1 MLQRKQTLWM
11 LLAIIS
17 AALTFKFSFY
27 SGNVTVGTNGHVF
40 LQERAVPVISF
51 GKDSAGA
58 GSVLILIVT
67 VVLLAGL
74 LINIFNYKARSK
86 QLWITIGL
94 IFLSLLNILLYW
106 WKSGV
111 PSFTEGSY
119 NLGAAFSLA
128 IPVFLIF
135 AANGIRK
142 DEKLVKSAD
151 RLR

>member
-1 MLQRKQTLWM
+1 MWM
-11 LLAIIS
+11 LLVVIC

-27 SGNVTVGTNGHVF
+27 SGNVVVGTNGHVF
-40 LQERAVPVISF
+40 LQERAVPVLSF

-67 VVLLAGL
+67 VLIIAGS

-94 IFLSLLNILLYW
+94 LILSLLNIFLYW
-106 WKSGV
+106 WKSGA

-119 NLGAAFSLA
+119 NLGAALSLA

-135 AANGIRK
+135 AASGIRK
-142 DEKLVKSAD
+142 DQKLVKSAD

>member
-1 MLQRKQTLWM
+1 M
-11 LLAIIS
+11 LLAVIC

-27 SGNVTVGTNGHVF
+27 SGNVVVGTNGHVF
-40 LQERAVPVISF
+40 LEEKALPVISF

-67 VVLLAGL
+67 VVLLAGI
-74 LINIFNYKARSK
+74 LINIFTFKTRKK

-94 IFLSLLNILLYW
+94 FFLSLLNILLYW

-111 PSFTEGSY
+111 PPFTEGSY
-119 NLGAAFSLA
+119 TLGAVFSLA
-128 IPVFLIF
+128 IPVFLLF
-135 AANGIRK
+135 AARGIMK
-142 DEKLVKSAD
+142 DERLVKNTD

>member
-1 MLQRKQTLWM
+1 M
-11 LLAIIS
+11 LLAVIC

-27 SGNVTVGTNGHVF
+27 SGNVKVGIDGHVF
-40 LQERAVPVISF
+40 LEEKALPVLSF

-67 VVLLAGL
+67 VLLLAGT
-74 LINIFNYKARSK
+74 LINIFNFKARKK

-94 IFLSLLNILLYW
+94 FLLSLLNIFLYW
-106 WKSGV
+106 WKSGS

-119 NLGAAFSLA
+119 NLGAALSLA
-128 IPVFLIF
+128 IPVFLIL

-142 DEKLVKSAD
+142 DQKLVKSAD

>member
-1 MLQRKQTLWM
+1 M
-11 LLAIIS
+11 LLAVIC

-27 SGNVTVGTNGHVF
+27 SGNVVVGTNGHVF
-40 LQERAVPVISF
+40 LEEKALPVINF

-67 VVLLAGL
+67 VLLLAGL
-74 LINIFNYKARSK
+74 LIDIFNFKARKK

-94 IFLSLLNILLYW
+94 FFLSLLNIFLYW
-106 WKSGV
+106 WKSGA

-119 NLGAAFSLA
+119 NLGALLSLA
-128 IPVFLIF
+128 IPVFLIL
-135 AANGIRK
+135 AARGISK
-142 DEKLVKSAD
+142 DEKLVRSAD

>member
-11 LLAIIS
+11 LLAVIC

-27 SGNVTVGTNGHVF
+27 SGNVEVGQNGHVF
-40 LQERAVPVISF
+40 LQEKAVPILSF

-67 VVLLAGL
+67 VLLLAGT
-74 LINIFNYKARSK
+74 LINIFNFKARKK

-94 IFLSLLNILLYW
+94 IFLSLLNIFLYW
-106 WKSGV
+106 WKSGS

-119 NLGAAFSLA
+119 NLGAALSLA

>member
-1 MLQRKQTLWM
+1 M
-11 LLAIIS
+11 LLAVIC

-27 SGNVTVGTNGHVF
+27 SGNVKVGIDGHVF
-40 LQERAVPVISF
+40 LEEKALPVLSF

-67 VVLLAGL
+67 VLLLAGT
-74 LINIFNYKARSK
+74 LINIFNFKARNK

-94 IFLSLLNILLYW
+94 FLLSLLNIFLYW
-106 WKSGV
+106 WKSGS

-119 NLGAAFSLA
+119 NLGAALSLA

>member
-1 MLQRKQTLWM
+1 M
-11 LLAIIS
+11 LLAVIC

-27 SGNVTVGTNGHVF
+27 SGNVVVGNNGHVF
-40 LQERAVPVISF
+40 LQEKAVPILSF

-67 VVLLAGL
+67 VLLLAGT
-74 LINIFNYKARSK
+74 LINIFNFKARKK

-94 IFLSLLNILLYW
+94 FLLSLLNIFLYW
-106 WKSGV
+106 WKSGS

-119 NLGAAFSLA
+119 NLGAALSLA
-128 IPVFLIF
+128 IPVFLIL

-142 DEKLVKSAD
+142 DQKLVKSAD

>member
-1 MLQRKQTLWM
+1 M
-11 LLAIIS
+11 LLVVIC

-27 SGNVTVGTNGHVF
+27 SGNVVVGNNGHVF
-40 LQERAVPVISF
+40 LEEKAVPVLSF

-74 LINIFNYKARSK
+74 LINIFNFKARKK
-86 QLWITIGL
+86 QLWLTIGL
-94 IFLSLLNILLYW
+94 FFLSLLNILLYW

-111 PSFTEGSY
+111 PPFTEGSY
-119 NLGAAFSLA
+119 TLGAVFSLA
-128 IPVFLIF
+128 IPVFLLF
-135 AANGIRK
+135 AVRGIMK

>member
-1 MLQRKQTLWM
+1 M
-11 LLAIIS
+11 LLVVIC

-27 SGNVTVGTNGHVF
+27 SGNVVVGTNGHVF
-40 LQERAVPVISF
+40 LQERAVPVLSF

-67 VVLLAGL
+67 VLIIAGS

-94 IFLSLLNILLYW
+94 LILSLLNIFLYW
-106 WKSGV
+106 WKSGA

-119 NLGAAFSLA
+119 NLGAALSLA
-128 IPVFLIF
+128 IPVFLLF

-142 DEKLVKSAD
+142 DQKLVKSAD